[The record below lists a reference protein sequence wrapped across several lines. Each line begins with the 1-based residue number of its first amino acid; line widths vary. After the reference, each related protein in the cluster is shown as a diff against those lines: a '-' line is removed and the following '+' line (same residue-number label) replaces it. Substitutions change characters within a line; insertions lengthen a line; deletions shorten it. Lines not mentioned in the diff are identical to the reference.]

1 MFSNFTKKK
10 NIKSVVILNH
20 LKAIRSVIQMCYVG
34 DIEYPK
40 VNYKYYKLNP
50 NLQVNF
56 SRQSLLF

>member
-10 NIKSVVILNH
+10 NIICVVILNQ
-20 LKAIRSVIQMCYVG
+20 LKAIRFVIQMCYVG

-40 VNYKYYKLNP
+40 VNYKYYKFNP